1 VRSNARSG
9 EKKRGPTYLL
19 ALYLFTSC
27 STNASTAHKRV
38 IESSRQGVD
47 LPAIDSGIA
56 IITEPKAATTG
67 ERTPA
72 PTDGSADSSADGN
85 ASASKRLPMLTGEW
99 LLPLRGD
106 DGANLGSIAP
116 AIGASEP
123 RPLIVGLHA
132 ALSRP
137 DWLCS
142 ALRATAGPGPIIVC
156 PHSAKDSSTVASWA
170 SGLELRE
177 RTLAALAAAFR
188 DYAQY
193 IDREKMMVFAH
204 SQGGMFLPNAFG
216 YAYRNA
222 PKLPW
227 KFRTLVLFEALPRQ
241 LDGVPLALR
250 ELGAERVLL
259 VSGQSGWATGHK
271 ELRDMLKKQNTS
283 ATYIQGKFGHFFND
297 ESTKLLHPVMQELLK

>member
-1 VRSNARSG
+1 VRNSARIGSIL
-9 EKKRGPTYLL
+9 RFVLYIL
-19 ALYLFTSC
+19 ALWLQTSC
-27 STNASTAHKRV
+27 STNASTTQKRTF
-38 IESSRQGVD
+38 EGHPQGLD
-47 LPAIDSGIA
+47 GSAIDSGIA
-56 IITEPKAATTG
+56 VVTERTTATTV
-67 ERTPA
+67 ERMPA
-72 PTDGSADSSADGN
+72 PTDSGAT
-85 ASASKRLPMLTGEW
+85 ASNRLPMLTGEW
-99 LLPLRGD
+99 LMPLRGD

-116 AIGASEP
+116 PIGASET
-123 RPLIVGLHA
+123 RPLIIGLHA

-142 ALRATAGPGPIIVC
+142 ALRATAGPGPLIVC

-177 RTLAALAAAFR
+177 RTLAALTASFR

-227 KFRTLVLFEALPRQ
+227 KFRTVVFFEALPRQ

-259 VSGQSGWATGHK
+259 VSGQSGWAAGHK
-271 ELRDMLKKQNTS
+271 ELREMLQKQNLN

-297 ESTKLLHPVMQELLK
+297 ESTKLLHPVMQELLE